1 MALKFEDIR
10 QEFIDAV
17 NNDKRCQELYKKI
30 RSGDASYKTGSQ
42 LAVRIGETLGKV
54 LKKYA
59 PQTSVYEWDLSDLLP
74 KSLGLDHRMIATA
87 CEQIQ
92 ERMNKDA
99 GLGIK
104 PKAPKFD
111 YDRVQGLI
119 KELEDHA
126 DNFGDIEKGFY
137 DQIVNFSQSVTDYA
151 IHDNMQLMARAGIK
165 TMVIRQAEFR
175 ACPWCREVAG
185 TYDYT
190 EVKETGNDVWRR
202 HENCRC
208 TIDFVTERNSSFFTE
223 RVENFKT

>member
-1 MALKFEDIR
+1 MALTFDDIR
-10 QEFIDAV
+10 QEFIDTV
-17 NNDKRCQELYKKI
+17 DSDKVISDLLKKI
-30 RSGDASYKTGSQ
+30 RSGDATYATVNK
-42 LAVRIGETLGKV
+42 LAARVGDDLGKV
-54 LKKYA
+54 LMRYA
-59 PQTSVYEWDLSDLLP
+59 PTQNIDEWALDDLIP
-74 KSLGLDHRMIATA
+74 GSLGLDHNIIATA
-87 CEQIQ
+87 CKQMQ
-92 ERMNKDA
+92 EKMNKDA

-104 PKAPKFD
+104 PKEPKFNW
-111 YDRVQGLI
+111 DRVQGI
-119 KELEDHA
+119 IDELKDHP
-126 DNFGDIEKGFY
+126 DTFEDIEKGFL
-137 DQIVNFSQSVTDYA
+137 DQLVNFSQNIVSDS
-151 IHDNMQLMARAGIK
+151 IRDNAQLMARAGIK